1 MVCLCACGVTVGLES
16 CAGAVSSTSC
26 AARVRAFCVLE
37 YLKFYT
43 RMQPDNEMYRRA
55 INTGGTGGRAELA
68 VREQHAAVN
77 SRRPPSHPLASH
89 ASSWGCERRP
99 RPQTPLQPLACNESR
114 SRGDESAQEREEEIK
129 LPPNYL

>member
-1 MVCLCACGVTVGLES
+1 MTVAVARLGRIAPARCVGHGMWVC
-16 CAGAVSSTSC
+16 
-26 AARVRAFCVLE
+26 VRSVYTE

-55 INTGGTGGRAELA
+55 INTGGAGGRAELA
-68 VREQHAAVN
+68 VREQHAAGDPRVILI
-77 SRRPPSHPLASH
+77 PLASH
-89 ASSWGCERRP
+89 ASSWRCERRP

-114 SRGDESAQEREEEIK
+114 SRGDESAQEREEERK